1 MDSDSFLTADVFQPS
16 LKEGREKQRVKTSF
30 HRFTFAFIKDLVMFI
45 QYLWRRFS
53 GVMLNIVFIRTPH
66 PHSS

>member
-1 MDSDSFLTADVFQPS
+1 MDSDSFLTVDVFQPS
-16 LKEGREKQRVKTSF
+16 LKEGREKQRAKSSF

-53 GVMLNIVFIRTPH
+53 GVILNIVFIRPSH
-66 PHSS
+66 PRSS